1 MLSAQ
6 AIKNQHSDIF
16 TFLHGKLEAAA
27 TQCHVPEEA
36 QCQSLVYVTD
46 AAQLSEARRHKPA
59 ILIVQANL
67 ADRVCATVDAAS
79 CCFSV
84 KNISMGMAILL
95 KYFDSKASRFTQWGE
110 RHPTA
115 LVHRDAIIGKGV
127 FLGPYCVIGAGAD
140 IGDGCMI
147 GAHTVVENSAK
158 IGARS
163 ILHPHVFLGAACRM
177 GDDCEV
183 HPHTSIGSDGF
194 GYAVDST
201 GKPRKISHL
210 GNVIIGDGVEIGSN
224 CAIDRATL
232 TSTHIRSGTKLD
244 NICHIAHNCDLG
256 ENGFFTAGFMMGG
269 STKIGRQFATGGNS
283 VVTAH
288 ITVGD
293 NVVLSGRSSVTN
305 DVPNP
310 GAYGGYPLQPL
321 KEALRTA
328 ASLSHLNEIRRNLKR
343 VMKHLHLSE
352 NPQDETAES

>member
-1 MLSAQ
+1 MLSAR
-6 AIKNQHSDIF
+6 AIKNHHSDIF
-16 TFLHGKLEAAA
+16 TFIHGNLETAA
-27 TQCHVPEEA
+27 THCHVPEEA
-36 QCQSLVYVTD
+36 ERQSLVYVTD
-46 AAQLSEARRHKPA
+46 AAQLSEARRRQPA
-59 ILIVQANL
+59 ILIVHVNM
-67 ADRVCATVDAAS
+67 ADRLSAAADAAS

-84 KNISMGMAILL
+84 KNVSMGMAILL
-95 KYFDSKASRFTQWGE
+95 KYFDAKASRFTQWGE

-115 LVHRDAIIGKGV
+115 VVHRDAIIGKDV

-163 ILHPHVFLGAACRM
+163 ILHPHVFLGAACRL
-177 GDDCEV
+177 GDDCEI

-201 GKPRKISHL
+201 GKPRKIPHL
-210 GNVIIGDGVEIGSN
+210 GNVVIGDGVEIGSN

-269 STKIGRQFATGGNS
+269 STKIGRQFVTGGNS

-288 ITVGD
+288 VTVGD

-305 DVPNP
+305 DVPQA

-328 ASLSHLNEIRRNLKR
+328 VSLSHLNQMRRNLKR

-352 NPQDETAES
+352 NPQDDAAES